1 MPRYHSEES
10 LPSKMGLYS
19 SRIHSSADEISSIN
33 RSPSELSSSDE
44 SFSRTDF
51 SRDEDGES
59 PSPPSRPRSHAPW
72 IYPSDIQIDPSSL
85 EVSPKLQHM
94 EFPDGNANESDND
107 PLRDL
112 RMPSIGPSPSTFNS
126 ERETSHEPDEEPD
139 DDQDDDQDHDQDL
152 RSRLNLPPGV
162 TGAES
167 CRSASPGDF
176 QLFVYSRVS
185 NSSGCTHLFFRG
197 FSLTHDLIG
206 YLHDFQN
213 SSLPRKNFAFGSI
226 WKTFFNKKCKLW
238 AFYSFA

>member
-1 MPRYHSEES
+1 
-10 LPSKMGLYS
+10 MGLYS

-85 EVSPKLQHM
+85 EVSPKLGHVD
-94 EFPDGNANESDND
+94 FPEESDD

-126 ERETSHEPDEEPD
+126 ERETSHEPSEEPMEP
-139 DDQDDDQDHDQDL
+139 QEDL
-152 RSRLNLPPGV
+152 R
-162 TGAES
+162 T
-167 CRSASPGDF
+167 
-176 QLFVYSRVS
+176 
-185 NSSGCTHLFFRG
+185 
-197 FSLTHDLIG
+197 
-206 YLHDFQN
+206 
-213 SSLPRKNFAFGSI
+213 
-226 WKTFFNKKCKLW
+226 
-238 AFYSFA
+238 